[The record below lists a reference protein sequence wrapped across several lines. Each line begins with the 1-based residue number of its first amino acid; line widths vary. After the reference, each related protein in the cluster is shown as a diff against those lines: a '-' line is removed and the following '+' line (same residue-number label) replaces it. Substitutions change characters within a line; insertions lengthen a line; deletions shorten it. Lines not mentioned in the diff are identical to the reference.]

1 MADELRHAAE
11 DGLREVTVK
20 YDLLNA
26 ATRERLREIAGRIQ
40 ARIDELDRA
49 ALENDDAS
57 HSTARR

>member
-1 MADELRHAAE
+1 MADELPAAN

-26 ATRERLREIAGRIQ
+26 ATRERLREIAKRIQ

-49 ALENDDAS
+49 VLDADDTS
-57 HSTARR
+57 RPNGLN